1 MNVIDWTSSQSEILI
16 NPRLSAQEQKEIYD
30 GLKKSPPLPKGH
42 YWLATSGS
50 SGTSKWA
57 ALSKDAIL
65 ASAHS
70 VNQWLESIP
79 KDIWVNP
86 LPLFHAGGL
95 GILARAHLS
104 GAKVID
110 LYTAWQGKW
119 NPDHY
124 HRILQES
131 QATWSALVPTQVY
144 DLVIRQ
150 LSSPVSLK
158 GIIVGGGKLSQ
169 PLYDK
174 AVSLGWTL
182 LASYGMTE
190 SSSQIATAS
199 IHSCSGKDLAM
210 HLLDHMQVQITDEDY
225 IQLKSPALLTLYGI
239 KTQRGFQFHDPK
251 EYGWF
256 TTEDRGKLNGSV
268 LTVWGRRSDQIK
280 IGGEN
285 VDLNHLETIW
295 ENICLKN
302 TIATKAFLAAVEDE
316 RLGHSI
322 HLFIE
327 GEKSL
332 SMQKCVDEYHQQV
345 MPFEK
350 IRQVQLFD
358 TLPRSAIGKFI
369 KDYK

>member
-16 NPRLSAQEQKEIYD
+16 NPRLSAQEQKEICE
-30 GLKKSPPLPKGH
+30 GLQKSTPLPKGH

-50 SGTSKWA
+50 TGVNKWA
-57 ALSKDAIL
+57 ALSKEAIL
-65 ASAHS
+65 ASARA
-70 VNQWLESIP
+70 VNQWLESTS
-79 KDIWVNP
+79 KDSWVNS
-86 LPLFHAGGL
+86 LPLFHVGGL

-110 LYTAWQGKW
+110 LHTAWQGKW

-144 DLVIRQ
+144 DLVVRQ
-150 LSSPVSLK
+150 LSPPESLK

-174 AVSLGWTL
+174 AISLGWKL
-182 LASYGMTE
+182 LPSYGMTE

-199 IHSCSGKDLAM
+199 IHSCNNQGLAM

-239 KTQRGFQFHDPK
+239 KTQKGFEFHDPK
-251 EYGWF
+251 EHGWF
-256 TTEDRGKLNGSV
+256 TTEDRGQLNGSI
-268 LTVWGRRSDQIK
+268 LTVWGRHFDQIK

-285 VDLNHLETIW
+285 VDLNRLETIW
-295 ENICLKN
+295 EKICLKHAM
-302 TIATKAFLAAVEDE
+302 TTKAVLAAVEDE

-327 GEKSL
+327 GVKS
-332 SMQKCVDEYHQQV
+332 SDMQKCVDEYHHMV

-350 IRQVQLFD
+350 IRNVQLFD

-369 KDYK
+369 KRP